1 MATIK
6 RPGAEAAV
14 VKGWLGSRKWLLA
27 RRVSQLG
34 ILALFLLGPLAGI
47 WIVKGNLTFSY
58 TLGVLPLTLAD
69 ASSLVATS
77 PVGRVLTDP
86 LDRVPV
92 VELVHRLAA
101 LVEEH
106 DCVRSVAAD
115 PVVVSPMWAR
125 VADVEIRVG
134 EPVEEFAVRR
144 LE

>member
-1 MATIK
+1 M
-6 RPGAEAAV
+6 
-14 VKGWLGSRKWLLA
+14 
-27 RRVSQLG
+27 
-34 ILALFLLGPLAGI
+34 
-47 WIVKGNLTFSY
+47 
-58 TLGVLPLTLAD
+58 
-69 ASSLVATS
+69 
-77 PVGRVLTDP
+77 
-86 LDRVPV
+86 
-92 VELVHRLAA
+92 ELVHRLAA